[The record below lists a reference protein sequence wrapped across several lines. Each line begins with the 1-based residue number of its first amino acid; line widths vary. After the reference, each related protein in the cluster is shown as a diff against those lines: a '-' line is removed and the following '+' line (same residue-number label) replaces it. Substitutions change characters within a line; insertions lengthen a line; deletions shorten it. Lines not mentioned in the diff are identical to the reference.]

1 MCGYCGVG
9 CGMVLDVARQDD
21 GLLKVIKVSGD
32 RDHPANAGRL
42 CTKGATSADLLAAP
56 GRLDTALIRA
66 DRGATPSPRGVDEA
80 ISETARRLRAII
92 DEHGPDAFAM
102 YVSGQMT
109 LEAQYLANKLV
120 KGFIGTNNIESNS
133 RLCMASAGTG
143 YKLSLGADGPP
154 GSYDDLDHADVF
166 LVIGSNMADCHPIL
180 FLRMMERVRA
190 GARLIVVDPRRTATA
205 EKADLF
211 LQIRPGADLALLNGL
226 LGLITPDLDF
236 IGSWTEG
243 WEAMPG
249 FLADYPPDRVAEL
262 TGLAEEDIRT
272 AAEWIDAA
280 GNWVSLWTMGLNQ
293 STHGTWNTNA
303 LINLH
308 LATGAICRTGSGPFS
323 LTGQPNAMGGREM
336 GYMGPGLPGQ
346 RSVLVPADREFTEA
360 VWGVP
365 AGTLRTDVG
374 RGTVDM
380 FEQMAAGRIRA
391 CWIICTNPVAS
402 VGNRRT
408 VIAGLEA
415 AELVVTQDAFAE
427 TETNAYADIALP
439 AAMWSEADGIMIN
452 SERNLTLVHPVVP
465 APGEALPDWQII
477 ARVAAEMGYREAFTY
492 GCAEEILEEI
502 KTFTNPQTGY
512 DLRGITYQRLAQGP
526 VQWPAAPGGPDRNPV
541 RYRTD
546 DGGLRFATPG
556 GRAVFHARPHTD
568 PAEMPDDDYPFVLNT
583 GRLQHQ
589 WHTMTKTGKIAK
601 LNRLNPKPFLEINAV
616 DAERYE
622 ITAGDLVEIASRRGR
637 AVLPAVVTD
646 RVLPGT
652 CFAPIHWNDLFGEY
666 VSVNAVTSDAVDPLS
681 FQPELKVC
689 AVALTRVAAA
699 PAPAPTGAAPGGPS
713 AVLPGGQSAVLPGGQ
728 SAVSPGGL
736 PALSSGGPS
745 ALSSV
750 SSSDGPSASSP
761 DEPAVSSSGG
771 LSVSS
776 ADGPAVPS
784 AGGLSLSSAG
794 GSSLADAVFSV
805 EANALLARLGL
816 DSAPPVLDEGQRRY
830 LAGFLAGATLRPGPA
845 ALPANAPFDP
855 DTAMWVNGLLAG
867 VLPAVPSPGLLPTV
881 APGLPPAVEPPAVR
895 LQVLWASQTG
905 NAEDFARVVAGRLA
919 ETGRPVT
926 VLGMDG
932 PAADLLD
939 PGADLLVVTSTFGDG
954 DAPDNGS
961 TFWDSLAG
969 DTAPRL
975 DGQRFAVLAFG
986 DSNYDDFCGHGRRLD
1001 ERLAQLG
1008 AVRLAPRADC
1018 EPDFES
1024 TADGWLS
1031 SVLTALADAPTA
1043 PTPPPAAPITSPP
1056 SPPAS
1061 PLALPFAGSA
1071 SPIAGLASSSAPLVS
1086 LPAGLAP
1093 PAALGASP
1101 PVPLPSPPA
1110 PLASPAGPF
1119 ASPTAPF
1126 ASPTAPFASP
1136 TAPLASPAAPL
1147 ASPAVPLAPPPAP
1160 LASPAAPLA
1169 SPTAPF
1175 ASPAVPL
1182 ASSAASVA
1190 SPAMPLAWP
1199 AASAASAASPDGA
1212 LVVAAA
1218 PDVSAPVVT
1227 ALAGP
1232 TKAAPLAAALIGN
1245 RLLSLPGS
1253 AKEVR
1258 RFTLDTGGMLDYQAG
1273 DALGVWPVNCPELV
1287 SEWLTVT
1294 GLPGDAVVELDRLGA
1309 LPLADALSRH
1319 LDITRVT
1326 TDLLRFVAER
1336 SGSPQIRTLL
1346 RADNKGEL
1354 AKWTW
1359 GRQAA
1364 DVIAEHP
1371 VDATAQEWTRVL
1383 KRLQPRQYSISST
1396 PLTDPGLVSLTVSV
1410 VRFDNHRGRPRKGV
1424 CSTHLADAPA
1434 GAAVPVYVQRAPHF
1448 RPPADPNTPMIMVGP
1463 GTGIAPFLGFLQERQ
1478 VTGAPGGNWLFFGEQ
1493 RSTTDFYYAEELEA
1507 LRADGI
1513 LSRLDVA
1520 FSRDQRSK
1528 IYVQDRMREKG
1539 AMLWAWLQA
1548 GAHFYVCG
1556 DASRMARDVD
1566 RALHDIAV
1574 NHGRLTAEAATAYL
1588 KQLAT
1593 DKRYVRDVY

>member
-1 MCGYCGVG
+1 MAADVTGVRTVCGYCGVG
-9 CGMVLDVARQDD
+9 CGLVLDVARQDD
-21 GLLKVIKVSGD
+21 GRLKVVKASGD

-42 CTKGATSADLLAAP
+42 CTKGATSVDLLSAP

-66 DRGATPSPRGVDEA
+66 NRGASFEKAGVDAA

-92 DEHGPDAFAM
+92 DEHGPDSFAM

-143 YKLSLGADGPP
+143 YKLSLGSDGPP
-154 GSYDDLDHADVF
+154 GSYDDLDHADAY

-180 FLRMMERVRA
+180 FLRMMERVKA

-226 LGLITPDLDF
+226 LHLLVADGHIDEEF
-236 IGSWTEG
+236 IAANTEG
-243 WEAMPG
+243 WESMPS
-249 FLADYPPDRVAEL
+249 FLADYPPDRVAAL
-262 TGLAEEDIRT
+262 TGIPSSDIRT
-272 AAEWIDAA
+272 AAEWIGEA

-346 RSVLVPADREFTEA
+346 RSVLAPADREFTETA
-360 VWGVP
+360 WGVP

-374 RGTVDM
+374 KGTVDM

-415 AELVVTQDAFAE
+415 ADLVITQDAFAE

-439 AAMWSEADGIMIN
+439 AAMWSEGDGIMIN
-452 SERNLTLVHPVVP
+452 SERNLTLVHEVVP
-465 APGEALPDWQII
+465 APGEALPDWRII
-477 ARVAAEMGYREAFTY
+477 ARVAAEMGYSASFTY
-492 GCAEEILEEI
+492 GSAEEIFAEI

-512 DLRGITYQRLAQGP
+512 DLRGVTYEQLSSGP
-526 VQWPAAPGGPDRNPV
+526 VQWPAAPGSGRRNPI
-541 RYRTD
+541 RYRTG
-546 DGGLRFATPG
+546 DGTLRFATPSG
-556 GRAVFHARPHTD
+556 KAVFHPRPHAD

-601 LNRLNPKPFLEINAV
+601 LNRLNPAPFIEINSM
-616 DAERYE
+616 DAEWSE

-652 CFAPIHWNDLFGEY
+652 CFAPMHWNDLFGEY

-689 AVALTRVAAA
+689 AVSLTRVAAA
-699 PAPAPTGAAPGGPS
+699 PTPPAGPVSAANGLPPTPSASGPLPARAVNGLSPAPAVNGFAPAS
-713 AVLPGGQSAVLPGGQ
+713 ATN
-728 SAVSPGGL
+728 GL
-736 PALSSGGPS
+736 PPAPSSGGR
-745 ALSSV
+745 
-750 SSSDGPSASSP
+750 G
-761 DEPAVSSSGG
+761 
-771 LSVSS
+771 
-776 ADGPAVPS
+776 
-784 AGGLSLSSAG
+784 SLH
-794 GSSLADAVFSV
+794 
-805 EANALLARLGL
+805 ERLGL
-816 DSAPPVLDEGQRRY
+816 DPTPPTLDEDQRRY
-830 LAGFLAGATLRPGPA
+830 LAGLLAGAVNRTEPLV
-845 ALPANAPFDP
+845 LPASAPFDP
-855 DTAMWVNGLLAG
+855 ATAMWVNGLLAG
-867 VLPAVPSPGLLPTV
+867 VLSPVPTPGSFSVSPGFSA
-881 APGLPPAVEPPAVR
+881 APPGDR

-905 NAEDFARVVAGRLA
+905 NAEDFAQTVAGRLA
-919 ETGRPVT
+919 ETGRQVT
-926 VLGMDG
+926 VIGMDG

-969 DTAPRL
+969 EAAPRL

-986 DSNYDDFCGHGRRLD
+986 DSTYADFCGHGRRLD
-1001 ERLAQLG
+1001 ERLAELG

-1018 EPDFES
+1018 EPDFED

-1031 SVLTALADAPTA
+1031 SVLAALTAAPPTSVPASSGGSGTSAAPASITPDALAGLEAAESGPAGSGIAVTA
-1043 PTPPPAAPITSPP
+1043 PAGPGVAVTGPADGGID
-1056 SPPAS
+1056 AS
-1061 PLALPFAGSA
+1061 
-1071 SPIAGLASSSAPLVS
+1071 GL
-1086 LPAGLAP
+1086 
-1093 PAALGASP
+1093 AALGMAAATSVGSGVGSTSAGPRVAASGLSAP
-1101 PVPLPSPPA
+1101 GAAALEPSVVVPGGPADVPGPPA
-1110 PLASPAGPF
+1110 GMVAGSIAVAVPGALTGRTAVHAAVVASAV
-1119 ASPTAPF
+1119 
-1126 ASPTAPFASP
+1126 
-1136 TAPLASPAAPL
+1136 PAAVI
-1147 ASPAVPLAPPPAP
+1147 APAV
-1160 LASPAAPLA
+1160 AAG
-1169 SPTAPF
+1169 S
-1175 ASPAVPL
+1175 
-1182 ASSAASVA
+1182 
-1190 SPAMPLAWP
+1190 
-1199 AASAASAASPDGA
+1199 
-1212 LVVAAA
+1212 
-1218 PDVSAPVVT
+1218 
-1227 ALAGP
+1227 
-1232 TKAAPLAAALIGN
+1232 TKAAPLAASLVGN
-1245 RLLSLPGS
+1245 RLLNLPGS

-1258 RFTLDTGGMLDYQAG
+1258 QFTFDTGGLLTYQAG
-1273 DALGVWPVNCPELV
+1273 DALGVWPVNCPSLV
-1287 SEWLTVT
+1287 SEWLEAT
-1294 GLPGDAVVELDRLGA
+1294 GLAADTPVDLHRVGAV
-1309 LPLADALSRH
+1309 PLADALTHH
-1319 LDITRVT
+1319 LDITRIT
-1326 TDLLRFVAER
+1326 TGLLRFVAER
-1336 SGSPQIRTLL
+1336 SGSSHLKTLL

-1359 GRQAA
+1359 DRQAV
-1364 DVIAEHP
+1364 DVLAEHP
-1371 VDATAQEWTRVL
+1371 VDAAAQDWADVL
-1383 KRLQPRQYSISST
+1383 KKLQPRHYSISST
-1396 PLTDPGLVSLTVSV
+1396 PVIDPALVSLTVSV

-1434 GAAVPVYVQRAPHF
+1434 GAAVPVFVQRAPHF

-1463 GTGIAPFLGFLQERQ
+1463 GTGVAPFLGFLQERQ
-1478 VTGAPGGNWLFFGEQ
+1478 FTGAPGGNWLFFGEQ
-1493 RSTTDFYYAEELEA
+1493 RSATDFYYAEELEA

-1520 FSRDQRSK
+1520 FSRDQRAK

-1539 AMLWAWLQA
+1539 AQLWAWLKA

-1566 RALHDIAV
+1566 QALHDIAV
-1574 NHGRLTAEAATAYL
+1574 NHGRLTPEAATSYL
-1588 KQLAT
+1588 KQLAAE
-1593 DKRYVRDVY
+1593 KRYVRDVY